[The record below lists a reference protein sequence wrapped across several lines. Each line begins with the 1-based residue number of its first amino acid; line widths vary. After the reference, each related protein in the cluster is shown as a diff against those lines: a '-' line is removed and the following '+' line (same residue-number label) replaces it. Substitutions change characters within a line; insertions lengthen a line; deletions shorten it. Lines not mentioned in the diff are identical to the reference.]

1 MVLKSLQFTALFF
14 FGKGI
19 MAVLVKSSG
28 HFSSSYI
35 SLQISQ
41 SSCVALSP
49 RLFNISDGLSSTP
62 AAFPSFIS
70 DIANNISLFNTSGPA
85 TSSSTSSLSSEMG
98 TLNKNDVE
106 VVSCDWLSL
115 LMYGNDDGG

>member
-1 MVLKSLQFTALFF
+1 
-14 FGKGI
+14 

-28 HFSSSYI
+28 HFPSSYK

-41 SSCVALSP
+41 SSCVSFSP
-49 RLFNISDGLSSTP
+49 RLFNISDGISSTP

-85 TSSSTSSLSSEMG
+85 TSSSTSSLSS
-98 TLNKNDVE
+98 TCS
-106 VVSCDWLSL
+106 VSPLSLAFHLYHIKTQYIVSMFLSL
-115 LMYGNDDGG
+115 LRVHLPYFLHYL